1 MNAYFQK
8 EVYIPAFLPTE
19 EEKPGKFIPIRTRIA
34 FDKASGEFIFDARP
48 PRFGPSS
55 QNFSLKYEEILA
67 AMAAFAIS
75 IGRLGRSFPVAE
87 DVAVGRKG
95 QKANFLSLDLDSLK
109 KGIVNFFSKEKEIW
123 WLKILNFEAK
133 RIEDFIILEEDEAEK
148 LRLEAKEVLRSFQP
162 ISKKDGIW
170 KFSFEKEDVAFAPN
184 TEWGFWAIENA
195 YRDNP
200 RWYRVSYEVKNN
212 AALDIMW
219 RDEDATA
226 PRKVGPGVDFYY
238 GGKRRDPLASLF

>member
-48 PRFGPSS
+48 KKFGPSS

-75 IGRLGRSFPVAE
+75 IGRLGRNFPVAE
-87 DVAVGRKG
+87 DAAVGRKG
-95 QKANFLSLDLDSLK
+95 QKASVLSLDLETLK
-109 KGIVNFFSKEKEIW
+109 RGIVNFFSTEKEIW
-123 WLKILNFEAK
+123 WPKILNFEAK
-133 RIEDFIILEEDEAEK
+133 RIEDFVVLEEDEAEK

-195 YRDNP
+195 YVDNP

-212 AALDIMW
+212 TTLDIMW
-219 RDEDATA
+219 RDEDAAA

-238 GGKRRDPLASLF
+238 GGKRRDPFASLF